1 MSTSPRF
8 AAKLLAVTAAA
19 AATVGIGLAA
29 AAPAI
34 AKPPKPVGPSVG
46 SSVTTGTGNAAAI
59 MRRPVNPFKQWWER
73 SPFDTFLDKFSNDDP
88 ALRAAQ

>member
-1 MSTSPRF
+1 MSTSPRV
-8 AAKLLAVTAAA
+8 AAKLLAITAAA
-19 AATVGIGLAA
+19 AATVSIGLAA

-59 MRRPVNPFKQWWER
+59 MRRPV
-73 SPFDTFLDKFSNDDP
+73 SPFERFENAFDRFFHIPDPDDNARLAAP
-88 ALRAAQ
+88 AN